1 MRKGGFNMYLQK
13 PKKEQSLYQNYK
25 PRFTKYQDAEL
36 SVYVSRT
43 VGRSIARN
51 MHKCVMQMSRMAGE
65 ALGERRD

>member
-13 PKKEQSLYQNYK
+13 QKKEPSLYQNYK
-25 PRFTKYQDAEL
+25 PRFTKYQDTEL

-43 VGRSIARN
+43 VGKSIAKN
-51 MHKCVMQMSRMAGE
+51 MHECVMKMSRMAGE